1 MKSVLLSTASALPVG
16 AIKLAIVVGHNERQ
30 QGAVRQDTGESE
42 YSWNTRLAAFIV
54 ELSRD
59 FPQLAVKVFHRKY
72 MGSYRREL
80 TEVYGRV
87 DAWGADYSVEL
98 HFNSHTTASATG
110 TEVLS
115 SGSKGSLRLCHALQD
130 EMLDALGL
138 KDRGTKVVRT
148 GRGSLSLIVGRAAAA
163 LLEPFFASSP
173 LGLAATD
180 TEEEMRN
187 LARAVLRGV
196 TLAAA

>member
-1 MKSVLLSTASALPVG
+1 MKSELLSTASALPVG

-42 YSWNTRLAAFIV
+42 YSWNTRLAGFIV
-54 ELSRD
+54 DLSRD

-80 TEVYGRV
+80 KEVYGRV

-98 HFNSHTTASATG
+98 HFNSHTTESATG

-148 GRGSLSLIVGRAAAA
+148 GRGSLSLIVGRARAA

-196 TLAAA
+196 ALAAA

>member
-1 MKSVLLSTASALPVG
+1 MKSELLSTASALPVG
-16 AIKLAIVVGHNERQ
+16 AIKLAIVVGHNARQ
-30 QGAVRQDTGESE
+30 QGAERQDTGESE
-42 YSWNTRLAAFIV
+42 YSWNTRLATFIV
-54 ELSRD
+54 ELSRE

-72 MGSYRREL
+72 KGSYRREL

-98 HFNSHTTASATG
+98 HFNSHTTESATG

-115 SGSKGSLRLCHALQD
+115 SGSNGSLRLCNALQD

-180 TEEEMRN
+180 TEGEMRN

-196 TLAAA
+196 ALAAA